1 MIVHHQLC
9 RKMVKK
15 LLLLSITVICYNV
28 LFSQQKT
35 VDSLKTL
42 LQSHTT
48 ADTEQ
53 VNIINSLAKLVRR
66 SNPGLFDSLVTSAVS
81 LSDQLNYKKGKGT
94 ALTLKAVRY
103 YDISNFPAA
112 TQTYEQA
119 KLLLESANDIR
130 GLSYLLRMRAN
141 LVMDEGD
148 YAKSL
153 DDFLQGLKLAE
164 QAGDI
169 KQAIEINRTV
179 GYLYDIIGDYE
190 KAVPY
195 QNAALRQAESIG
207 YKQGMSGAY
216 NAIGKTYKTRGM
228 YPASLEAYMK
238 NLRID
243 EEMKDSSNI
252 AVSYSNIGDVYER
265 MGKYKEA
272 FDYLRPALSYNL
284 KRAGKNTMIP
294 WDEWAIGKALT
305 HSGNPDSGLY
315 YAKHAYQL
323 SMQMGW
329 KLYLREITY
338 LIAESA
344 AKLKQWDTAYKYQV
358 LTSAYKD
365 SLTGIET
372 TRKTVML
379 QATFDLDKKQNVID
393 LQNAEHRRDRA
404 FLIMVLGGLVTAVVL
419 GIILLRNNRQK
430 QKANALL
437 QRQKKEI
444 DDKASEL
451 SLQKDELQQSYSN
464 IELLGEIGRKITSSL
479 SIETVISTVYDNV
492 NTLMDAS
499 IFGIGI
505 YNEELKKIDFPATY
519 ENGTALPFYSN
530 SIYDQNR
537 FAALCFISGKEIVM
551 GELETEYQNYL
562 QQVPAPKQGD
572 QPVSLIYLPLK
583 IKDRMLG
590 VITVQSFQRK
600 AYSDHHLFML
610 RNIAVYTAI
619 GLENAESFKKLN
631 ETVDSLKKTQKQ
643 LIQSEKMASL
653 GELIAGIAHEIQN
666 PLNFVNNF
674 SEVNKEL
681 LDEMNEKVAEGNYEE
696 VKAIAKD
703 VADNQEKINFHGK
716 RADAIVKGML
726 QHSRTSSG
734 QKEPTDIN
742 ALVDEY
748 LRLAYHGLRAKDKS
762 FHARFETDFDNTIN
776 NVTVVPQ
783 EIGRVI
789 LNLLNNAF
797 YAVTEKKKLAG
808 DTYTPTVNI
817 TTRKK
822 TDRVEIKVNDNGNGV
837 PQKILDKIFQPFFT
851 TKPAGQGTGLGLS
864 LSYDIITKGHG
875 GELKIETREGEGSS
889 FIILLPI

>member
-1 MIVHHQLC
+1 MTVHHQLC
-9 RKMVKK
+9 RKMGKK

-42 LQSHTT
+42 LQSHAT

-53 VNIINSLAKLVRR
+53 VNIINNLAKLVRR
-66 SNPGLFDSLVTSAVS
+66 SNPNLFDSLVTSAVS

-103 YDISNFPAA
+103 YDMSNFPAA

-195 QNAALRQAESIG
+195 QNAALHQAESIG

-272 FDYLRPALSYNL
+272 FDYLRPALAYNL

-315 YAKHAYQL
+315 YAKHSYQL
-323 SMQMGW
+323 SLQMGW

-365 SLTGIET
+365 SLTGVET

-404 FLIMVLGGLVTAVVL
+404 FLIMVLGGLITAIVL

-437 QRQKKEI
+437 QKQKKEI

-537 FAALCFISGKEIVM
+537 FAALCFINGKEIVM
-551 GELETEYQNYL
+551 GDLETEYQNYL

-572 QPVSLIYLPLK
+572 QPISLIYLPLK
-583 IKDRMLG
+583 VKDRMLG

-696 VKAIAKD
+696 VKTIAKD

-797 YAVTEKKKLAG
+797 YSVTERKKLAG
-808 DTYTPTVNI
+808 DGYTPTVNI

-822 TDRVEIKVNDNGNGV
+822 ADRVEIKVNDNGNGV

-864 LSYDIITKGHG
+864 LSYDIVTKGHG